1 MRGLLADVNVQGHVE
16 YLRRLMNALGLL
28 TVLDEFKIEFVT
40 FRDLDLPRDLDDR
53 ALWSR
58 CQQDGWVLFT
68 ENRNEEDENSLQATL
83 ANSWQM
89 GHLPVLTLANKARFE
104 NSAGY
109 AARVA
114 ADVAELLFGVAQGQY
129 RDQPRIYVEE
139 K

>member
-40 FRDLDLPRDLDDR
+40 FRDLDDR

-114 ADVAELLFGVAQGQY
+114 ADVAELLFGIAQGQY
-129 RDQPRIYVEE
+129 RDQPRIYVPL
-139 K
+139 